1 MCRTRCRE
9 QGKGWVWLVLGSTM
23 SPCGM
28 QRGVPGAA
36 FSPNAQDAGG
46 DWEGG
51 RGRLLQC
58 PGKDG
63 RGQTGRGFG
72 GGEQGGGKALTSDHS
87 APSPGDSSREIC
99 LSPGE
104 DGDEQVLGMPRAT
117 WPGPPLLLG

>member
-1 MCRTRCRE
+1 MCRTRCGE
-9 QGKGWVWLVLGSTM
+9 QGKVGGRVWLVLGSM
-23 SPCGM
+23 VSPCGM

-36 FSPNAQDAGG
+36 FSPTAQDAGG
-46 DWEGG
+46 DWKGG

-58 PGKDG
+58 PGTDG
-63 RGQTGRGFG
+63 SGQTWRGFG
-72 GGEQGGGKALTSDHS
+72 GREALTRDHS
-87 APSPGDSSREIC
+87 APSQGDSSREIC

>member
-1 MCRTRCRE
+1 MCRTRCGE
-9 QGKGWVWLVLGSTM
+9 QGKGRVWLVLGSTV

-28 QRGVPGAA
+28 QRGGAWNCIFPQCPGCC
-36 FSPNAQDAGG
+36 G
-46 DWEGG
+46 DWKGG
-51 RGRLLQC
+51 QGRLLQC

-72 GGEQGGGKALTSDHS
+72 GGEALTSDHS
-87 APSPGDSSREIC
+87 APSPGDSSKEIC